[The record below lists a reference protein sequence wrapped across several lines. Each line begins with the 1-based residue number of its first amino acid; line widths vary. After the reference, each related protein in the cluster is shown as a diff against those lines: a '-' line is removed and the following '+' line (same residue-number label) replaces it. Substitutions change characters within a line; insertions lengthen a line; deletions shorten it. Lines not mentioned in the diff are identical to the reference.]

1 MGVNQ
6 VSQCL
11 SNPSHNFRVRPLP
24 APAIESLNDTTDR
37 DAVSLSRAL
46 LHVGA
51 TPGYLP
57 CREDEYLMIEG
68 CIESLLEDGQGGC
81 VCEWLATSS
90 TRLTRSDIS
99 GTPGTGKTATVHSVI
114 RGLIDRSNNQVRL
127 VLASYFFNNHAQ
139 EISPFKYVEINGLRV
154 SEPAR
159 AYPILWEGLTND
171 AMSLSPRAALNALER
186 YYGEGQN
193 DQACVLLMDELD
205 QMVTN
210 KQSEVYNF
218 FNWPN
223 MPRSK
228 LIVVAVAN
236 TMDLPER
243 VLRGKVK
250 SRLGELYVY
259 FI

>member
-1 MGVNQ
+1 MRLW
-6 VSQCL
+6 VSGSCCFAKLISQL
-11 SNPSHNFRVRPLP
+11 
-24 APAIESLNDTTDR
+24 
-37 DAVSLSRAL
+37 
-46 LHVGA
+46 
-51 TPGYLP
+51 
-57 CREDEYLMIEG
+57 
-68 CIESLLEDGQGGC
+68 
-81 VCEWLATSS
+81 
-90 TRLTRSDIS
+90 DIS

-114 RGLIDRSNNQVRL
+114 RGLIERSNNQVRL
-127 VLASYFFNNHAQ
+127 LATLFLSNDKAQ

-159 AYPILWEGLTND
+159 AYPILWEGLTGD
-171 AMSLSPRAALNALER
+171 AMNLSPRAALNALEK
-186 YYGEGQN
+186 YYGEGRN

-205 QMVTN
+205 QMVTS

-250 SRLGELYVY
+250 SRLGGLDTLSQA
-259 FI
+259 FC